1 MNRFIILLLL
11 TLAVEGCRNYSKSPK
26 RIAIAKAGDT
36 YLYMDQVPKIIP
48 QGASAS
54 DSSTII
60 QNYINTWAKRE
71 LLYQKAAE
79 NLTPE
84 LNDEIEKQLNEA
96 RINLTIYQ
104 YQQQMMLE
112 KMDTMVTNQELE
124 DYYNSNQSSFMLS
137 TNIVKALFIRLPE
150 EIPNAER
157 IKQLARS
164 DDQSDLLKLETI
176 CYQFAD
182 KFDDFDE
189 RWIPLD
195 RISVE
200 LPEEL
205 ANEESFLRRTKF
217 YEANDSTFLY
227 LLNIRDYRLRASL
240 SPFEYVKDDVKRI
253 IWNTRRIQFLQSLE
267 NGIYNDAIKED
278 RFTVIN
284 K

>member
-1 MNRFIILLLL
+1 ML
-11 TLAVEGCRNYSKSPK
+11 TLAVEGCRNYSKSSK

-164 DDQSDLLKLETI
+164 DDQSDLLQLETI

-267 NGIYNDAIKED
+267 NGIYNDAMKED